1 MIIHRFIFP
10 SSLDFIAKYHPEG
23 KDMGSLC
30 LVSSCII
37 YLVSSSSLRTCAT
50 TALQV
55 PQASQVFQVSK
66 ETKVSQESQGEK
78 GQKAKR

>member
-1 MIIHRFIFP
+1 
-10 SSLDFIAKYHPEG
+10 
-23 KDMGSLC
+23 MGSLC
-30 LVSSCII
+30 LVNSCII
-37 YLVSSSSLRTCAT
+37 YLVSFSSLRMCAT
-50 TALQV
+50 TALLV